1 MEFPFVSFVCA
12 VISGHQCFHQLEDI
26 SMKRICMNKGSD
38 TSFVRTGL
46 GYGET
51 SYH

>member
-1 MEFPFVSFVCA
+1 MSFVCV
-12 VISGHQCFHQLEDI
+12 VISGQQRCHHLEDVSI
-26 SMKRICMNKGSD
+26 KRVCMSKGSD
-38 TSFVRTGL
+38 RLFVRTGL

>member
-1 MEFPFVSFVCA
+1 MEFPFVSFVCV
-12 VISGHQCFHQLEDI
+12 VISGHQLEDI

-51 SYH
+51 RYH